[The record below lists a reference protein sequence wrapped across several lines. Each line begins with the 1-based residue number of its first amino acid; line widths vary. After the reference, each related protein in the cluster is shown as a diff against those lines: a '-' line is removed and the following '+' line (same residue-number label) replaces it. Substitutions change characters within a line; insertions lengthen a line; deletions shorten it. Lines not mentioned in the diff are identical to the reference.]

1 MSGIKELYTKIFL
14 EQSGL
19 PADDD
24 SIRQYILKWFRNP
37 REKVNSSLT
46 LTEEGFEFLTTKLE
60 LKTYRIQF
68 PKDFQIT
75 TQVVLFLDKFLD
87 CPNYYNKKEI
97 YVFKEKKAAE
107 LMLFSGDVRKYGI
120 AKALARQRELEE
132 QFGSFTNT

>member
-1 MSGIKELYTKIFL
+1 MSGLKELYTKIFL
-14 EQSGL
+14 EQAGF
-19 PADDD
+19 PTDDD
-24 SIRQYILKWFRNP
+24 SVRQYIKKWFRNP
-37 REKVNSSLT
+37 REKLDSSLT
-46 LTEEGFEFLTTKLE
+46 LTDEGFEFLTTKIN
-60 LKTYRIQF
+60 LKSYRIQF
-68 PKDFQIT
+68 PKDFQMT

-132 QFGSFTNT
+132 

>member
-1 MSGIKELYTKIFL
+1 MSGLKELYTKIFL
-14 EQSGL
+14 EQGEL
-19 PADDD
+19 PSDED
-24 SIRQYILKWFRNP
+24 SVRQYIKKWFRNP
-37 REKVNSSLT
+37 REKLDSSLT
-46 LTEEGFEFLTTKLE
+46 LTDEGFEFLTTKIGLQS
-60 LKTYRIQF
+60 YRIPF

-120 AKALARQRELEE
+120 AKALARQRELE
-132 QFGSFTNT
+132 N

>member
-1 MSGIKELYTKIFL
+1 MSGLKEVYTKVFL
-14 EQSGL
+14 QQVGL

-24 SIRQYILKWFRNP
+24 SIRQYIKKWFRNP
-37 REKVNSSLT
+37 REKLDSSLT
-46 LTEEGFEFLTTKLE
+46 LTEEGFEFLVTKVG
-60 LKTYRIQF
+60 LKSYRIPF

-120 AKALARQRELEE
+120 AKALARQRELE
-132 QFGSFTNT
+132 N

>member
-1 MSGIKELYTKIFL
+1 MSGLKELYTKIFL

-24 SIRQYILKWFRNP
+24 SIRQYIKKWFRNP
-37 REKVNSSLT
+37 REKLDSSLT
-46 LTEEGFEFLTTKLE
+46 LTDEGFEFLVTKVGLQS
-60 LKTYRIQF
+60 YRIPF

-97 YVFKEKKAAE
+97 FVFKEKKAAE

-120 AKALARQRELEE
+120 AKALARQRELE
-132 QFGSFTNT
+132 N

>member
-14 EQSGL
+14 EQAGL
-19 PADDD
+19 PTTQDA
-24 SIRQYILKWFRNP
+24 IRQYILKWFRNP
-37 REKVNSSLT
+37 REKINSSLT
-46 LTEEGFEFLTTKLE
+46 LTDEGFEFLTTKIG
-60 LKTYRIQF
+60 LKSYRIQF
-68 PKDFQIT
+68 PKDFQMT

-132 QFGSFTNT
+132 

>member
-1 MSGIKELYTKIFL
+1 MSGLKEVYTKIFL
-14 EQSGL
+14 EQTGL
-19 PADDD
+19 PTDDE
-24 SIRQYILKWFRNP
+24 SIRQFIRKWFRNP
-37 REKVNSSLT
+37 REKLDSSLT
-46 LTEEGFEFLTTKLE
+46 LTEEGFEFLITKVG
-60 LKTYRIQF
+60 LKSYRIPF

-120 AKALARQRELEE
+120 AKALARQRALE
-132 QFGSFTNT
+132 N

>member
-14 EQSGL
+14 EQAGL
-19 PADDD
+19 PTNQDA
-24 SIRQYILKWFRNP
+24 IRQYILKWFRNP
-37 REKVNSSLT
+37 REKINSSLT
-46 LTEEGFEFLTTKLE
+46 LTDEGFEFLTTKIG
-60 LKTYRIQF
+60 LKSYRIQF
-68 PKDFQIT
+68 PKDFQMT

-132 QFGSFTNT
+132 